1 MGEKTFENIVII
13 ILVVTIIYML
23 FRKDVELFNNKNYI
37 KKKVTFSDKN
47 DVRTN
52 ILSDDIYIND
62 ISNNDISN
70 NDISTMQVL
79 EEDVVGVENIN
90 QNWAKNYDELNEFV
104 NEYKDYS
111 RFTRG
116 NEGIPKADENAIN
129 SYRKSFLD
137 FRHYTNNT
145 TNGFD
150 AVDKIYLERLQQ
162 NNSQGLKVADIYDR
176 VTANNYNESNIDVVG
191 MQHNEKLNN
200 MVRSNEFVYN
210 SDTVN
215 NGAFFFNKITGYDNI
230 QYNRSV

>member
-137 FRHYTNNT
+137 FRNFTNNT
-145 TNGFD
+145 SNGFD
-150 AVDKIYLERLQQ
+150 AVDSMNLEKLQEM
-162 NNSQGLKVADIYDR
+162 NSKGLKISDIYDKI
-176 VTANNYNESNIDVVG
+176 TANNYKESNIDIVG
-191 MQHNEKLNN
+191 MQHNEVQDDILK
-200 MVRSNEFVYN
+200 SNEFRYN
-210 SDTVN
+210 TDGVN
-215 NGAFFFNKITGYDNI
+215 NGAYFFNNVTGFDNKNENSI
-230 QYNRSV
+230 F